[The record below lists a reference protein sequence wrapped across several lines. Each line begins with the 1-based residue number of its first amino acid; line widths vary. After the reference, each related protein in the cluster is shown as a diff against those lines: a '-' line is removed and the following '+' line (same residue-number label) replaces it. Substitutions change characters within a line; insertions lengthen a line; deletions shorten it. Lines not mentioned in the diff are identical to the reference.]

1 MSVGRVLANRGSEL
15 IYGGGHVGLMGALA
29 DAALEVGGRV
39 TGVMP
44 RQLIDR
50 EIGHKGLTEMRI
62 VGSMHERKA
71 MMADLAEAFI
81 ALPGGHGTLDEFCEI
96 LTWAQLGI
104 HAKPCGIL
112 NVNGYYDPLLAMFDR
127 AVEEGFLKA
136 VHRDMVAV
144 ASDPERLL
152 TEMQRAA
159 IVPVSKWDGA
169 AMAVPVP

>member
-1 MSVGRVLANRGSEL
+1 
-15 IYGGGHVGLMGALA
+15 MGAIA
-29 DAALEVGGRV
+29 DAALAAGGHV

-44 RQLIDR
+44 RQLIEK
-50 EIGHKGLTEMRI
+50 EIGHKGLTDMRI

-71 MMADLAEAFI
+71 MMAELSEAFI

-112 NVNGYYDPLLAMFDR
+112 NVDGYYDPLLAMFDR
-127 AVEEGFLKA
+127 AVEEGFLKP

-144 ASDPERLL
+144 EADAGKLL
-152 TEMQRAA
+152 SVMRQAA
-159 IVPVSKWDGA
+159 IVPVSKWDA
-169 AMAVPVP
+169 ATVATPVP